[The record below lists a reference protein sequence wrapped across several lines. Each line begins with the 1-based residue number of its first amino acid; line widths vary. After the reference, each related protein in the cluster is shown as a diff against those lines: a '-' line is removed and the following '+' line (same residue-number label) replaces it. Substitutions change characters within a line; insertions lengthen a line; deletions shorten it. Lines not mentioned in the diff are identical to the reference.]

1 MFDSDLLDPPDEG
14 LVAPPPTE
22 WSTIQP
28 DGFLPL
34 ELEQHY
40 LAPGDFEQ
48 IERIGAWDR
57 MIAWAQSMQ
66 LAEMAAFV
74 SRSESDA
81 PPAMR
86 DVANESAV
94 AEIGLMLRV
103 ATGTAHRRVDDA
115 QTLIERYPATFATL
129 RAGRITLPKARII
142 AEQTAMLSAAE
153 AAAVEA
159 RVLDKAPN
167 QTPGE
172 LRAAIRRAVTRV
184 DPEAVRRRHEAKK
197 AERSVRMWDEPD
209 GMAVLF
215 AHLTAA
221 DATGVYAVLDECA
234 RAAGGP
240 ADERPMDARR
250 ADALVDLI
258 LAPTGL
264 TSAGTAEAQADW
276 SSAERDRAR
285 TRRDRI
291 RVQVRVTVPFSTLF
305 GLDET
310 SGELAGYGPIPA
322 AASRELAAQG
332 TWRRILTDPVSGALL
347 DYGTTVYRPPAHLAE
362 HVITRDQTCRFP
374 GCRNPAHRCDLDHRV
389 PFDPATDTGPTA
401 DYNIGPGCRPHHLVK
416 HSPGWS
422 VVQDPDGTVT
432 WTTPSG
438 HTYTTTPPP
447 VGEPAP
453 TPPPPPAADPDEPPP
468 F

>member
-1 MFDSDLLDPPDEG
+1 MFDTAQWGLSDEG
-14 LVAPPPTE
+14 LVPPPPTE

-48 IERIGAWDR
+48 VERIGAWER

-66 LAEMAAFV
+66 LAEMASFV
-74 SRSESDA
+74 SRGESDA

-86 DVANESAV
+86 DVASESAV
-94 AEIGLMLRV
+94 AESGLMLRV
-103 ATGTAHRRVDDA
+103 ATGTAHLRVHDA
-115 QTLIERYPATFATL
+115 QTLIERYPATFAAL

-142 AEQTAMLSAAE
+142 AEQTAMLSAVE
-153 AAAVEA
+153 AAAIET
-159 RVLDKAPN
+159 RVLRKAPD

-172 LRAAIRRAVTRV
+172 LRAAIRRAVTQA
-184 DPEAVRRRHEAKK
+184 DPDAVRRRHDTKK
-197 AERSVRMWDEPD
+197 SERSVQMWDEPD

-221 DATGVYAVLDECA
+221 EATGVYAVLDECA

-276 SSAERDRAR
+276 SPAERERAR
-285 TRRDRI
+285 SRRDRV

-305 GLDET
+305 GIDET
-310 SGELAGYGPIPA
+310 PGELAGYGPIPPDA
-322 AASRELAAQG
+322 ARELATQG
-332 TWRRILTDPVSGALL
+332 TWRRILTDPMSGALL

-362 HVITRDQTCRFP
+362 HVITRDQTCGFP
-374 GCRNPAHRCDLDHRV
+374 GCRQPAHRCDLDHRV
-389 PFDPATDTGPTA
+389 PFDPVNDTGPTA
-401 DYNIGPGCRPHHLVK
+401 DYNIGPGCRPHHQVK
-416 HSPGWS
+416 QSPGWS
-422 VVQDPDGTVT
+422 VIQQPDGTVT

-447 VGEPAP
+447 VGDPVPAP
-453 TPPPPPAADPDEPPP
+453 EPEPVPDPDEPPP